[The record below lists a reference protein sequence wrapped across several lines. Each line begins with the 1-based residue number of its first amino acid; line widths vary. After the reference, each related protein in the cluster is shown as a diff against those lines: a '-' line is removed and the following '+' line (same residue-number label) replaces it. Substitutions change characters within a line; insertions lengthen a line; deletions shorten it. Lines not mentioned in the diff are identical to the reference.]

1 MGEPKTEG
9 EEAPRC
15 VGCGRRV
22 KTLYVQYSP
31 GNIRLMK
38 CDNCKAVADP
48 YIECEFMII
57 LLDLILHKTRAYRH
71 LLFNKLHIGSS
82 LDKALAVHPTRAYMN
97 LCDGNY
103 SCLDYCT
110 GPFWCILFLTPRP
123 ITMLVRISVSKG
135 KKADGDSSRSML
147 STIFNCSEVLGD
159 ALLGNIIF
167 MAMLLLGGRYL
178 IKLSFDLTRSR
189 EVLLAVII
197 SSYIKFFL
205 LTMMVWEFPSSAI
218 FIVEM
223 FVLSSNVVALRV
235 VTWFPKAHCF
245 GVCFAAHAARY
256 FTEIW
261 LLHTPRA

>member
-103 SCLDYCT
+103 SCLFVIRLSSSSIFGTLVVIVSAIMYFFFTYVCLQ
-110 GPFWCILFLTPRP
+110 GLLYRSILVHIVLDAF
-123 ITMLVRISVSKG
+123 RISVSKG

-205 LTMMVWEFPSSAI
+205 LTMMLI
-218 FIVEM
+218 I
-223 FVLSSNVVALRV
+223 
-235 VTWFPKAHCF
+235 
-245 GVCFAAHAARY
+245 
-256 FTEIW
+256 
-261 LLHTPRA
+261 